1 MSNTPLLP
9 PPDYWKRRDNSI
21 LLDVETLEFRVHNRT
36 RNRIRIFLGRF
47 DGPEFSITI
56 PTIQVLT
63 DEEQNKI
70 RDKVR
75 YIILDFIKSFKTNAD

>member
-47 DGPEFSITI
+47 GGPEFSITI